1 MNSSSFHIVVI
12 VGLIFVAIGLSAYTV
27 NERELAI
34 KLQVG
39 EVIESEIAPGLHFK
53 IPIYHTVRKFPR
65 RILKIDDAPQ
75 RVFTLERTA
84 MTVDYFVKWRIV
96 AGSLREFYTSTGGS
110 QVVAMD
116 RLREI
121 VKNSIVT
128 EFGKRTIQEAIS
140 VERTELMRDMLANAA
155 ETAKGLGIE
164 VVDFRVKQVEFIAEV
179 RNSVYNQMREER
191 ALVAAETRA
200 EGREAAELIRSTA
213 DKDRTVLL
221 ANAYRDGQ
229 IIRGDGDA
237 RAADIY
243 AKAYTK
249 DAEFYAF
256 YRSIDAYKKSALVLI
271 IEGMLPFMSPRKY
284 RELVAEISRL
294 GDNQLRTIGLIVM
307 IVGLLTLFL
316 VRA

>member
-1 MNSSSFHIVVI
+1 MNNSRFSVVVI
-12 VGLIFVAIGLSAYTV
+12 VGIVFVLIGLSAFTIG
-27 NERELAI
+27 ERELAI

-39 EVIESEIAPGLHFK
+39 KVVQTNYEPGLYFK
-53 IPIYHTVRKFPR
+53 IPVYQTVRKFPSQ
-65 RILKIDDAPQ
+65 ILKIDDAPQ

-96 AGSLREFYTSTGGS
+96 DEVPFYTSTGGL
-110 QVVAMD
+110 QEVALD

-140 VERTELMRDMLANAA
+140 VERVELMRKMRENAD

-164 VVDFRVKQVEFIAEV
+164 VVDFRVKQVEFISDV
-179 RNSVYNQMREER
+179 RQSVYNQMREER
-191 ALVAAETRA
+191 ARVAAQTRS
-200 EGREAAELIRSTA
+200 EGEEAAELIKSTA

-229 IIRGDGDA
+229 IIRGEGDA
-237 RAADIY
+237 RAAEIY
-243 AKAYTK
+243 ANAYNR

-256 YRSIDAYKKSALVLI
+256 YRSIAAYRKSMGKAGDLLVLDPNN
-271 IEGMLPFMSPRKY
+271 EFFRYL
-284 RELVAEISRL
+284 
-294 GDNQLRTIGLIVM
+294 NQSSGEQ
-307 IVGLLTLFL
+307 
-316 VRA
+316 